1 MAGFFLGFGIRDSG
15 FGIREWEKRFSV
27 VFQGWA
33 GLMARSIPQSPF
45 PSPRASMRVR
55 GVAPMAPLASL
66 DCVHAIGL
74 RGVAVYEVF
83 TEPADISRGI
93 YNCKAGIR
101 LQITVLQHI
110 RRH

>member
-1 MAGFFLGFGIRDSG
+1 MGKALFCRLSGLGWIDGAPHS
-15 FGIREWEKRFSV
+15 RFTIPC
-27 VFQGWA
+27 A
-33 GLMARSIPQSPF
+33 SI
-45 PSPRASMRVR
+45 RVR
-55 GVAPMAPLASL
+55 GLAPLAPLASL
-66 DCVHAIGL
+66 GRVHAIGL

-93 YNCKAGIR
+93 YNCETGIR